1 MSPHLDFSV
10 VFVFAIVFIIL
21 YRWIRSP
28 SNLPPGPT
36 SWPLIGSFLTIAWE
50 TFTSG
55 LGFHELLTSFS
66 KTYGK
71 IFTLNLFG
79 KYMIVISEYQLLKE
93 ALNNPKINDRNANS
107 LSTKVFGT
115 NAKHFNY
122 FQNYRRFAMT
132 TFRQLGVGRQLF
144 EQKVAAEST
153 ELRQEL
159 AKMVGKS
166 TDLHGFLNNAT
177 TNVIC
182 SVVFGRRYQYTDVGF
197 MKLIDMA
204 NRINDA
210 LGAGGFETYLPVLNL
225 VPTKAKREIISLEDA
240 IRQFVNDIIVDHSNN
255 FDSENINDFL
265 DAYLHEKQLNDHRT
279 VDEYSF
285 LTDDNIRGSLTSLFV
300 AGGDTT
306 STVINWGIL
315 YLISNPDIQSRVQ
328 SELDSVIGRNRFPR
342 ITDKV
347 HLPYTRAVLQEV
359 YRITGPVPLAVLHEV
374 SEDTSIGPFYVPK
387 GATVVPNIWGI
398 HRDPQVWINPNEFN
412 PERFLNH
419 ETLSET
425 QSLVIPFSIGR
436 RSCPGEALAQ
446 AMVFIFFTHLLHQFR
461 FEIPEDSPRPSLEG
475 ELGIVYKPAA
485 FQARIVQRDAMK

>member
-1 MSPHLDFSV
+1 MSPYLDFSG

-21 YRWIRSP
+21 YWWIRTP

-36 SWPLIGSFLTIAWE
+36 SWPLIGSFPTLAWKA
-50 TFTSG
+50 FTSG
-55 LGFHELLTSFS
+55 LGFHELLSTFS

-79 KYMIVISEYQLLKE
+79 NYLIVISEYQLLKQ

-107 LSTKVFGT
+107 LATKIFGA
-115 NAKHFNY
+115 NLQHFNHY
-122 FQNYRRFAMT
+122 QDFRRFAMT
-132 TFRQLGVGRQLF
+132 TFRHFGVGRQLF

-153 ELRQEL
+153 ELRHEL
-159 AKMVGKS
+159 AKMADKS

-177 TNVIC
+177 ANVIC
-182 SVVFGRRYQYTDVGF
+182 SVVFGRRYDYTDVEF
-197 MKLIDMA
+197 MKLMDLA

-210 LGAGGFETYLPVLNL
+210 LGAGGFETTLPLLNL
-225 VPTKAKREIISLEDA
+225 IPTKAKREITSLERP
-240 IRQFVNDIIVDHSNN
+240 IRQFVNDIIVNHSNN
-255 FDSENINDFL
+255 FDSENIDDFL
-265 DAYLHEKQLNDHRT
+265 DAYLYEQQLNGHLT
-279 VDEYSF
+279 KDEYSF
-285 LTDDNIRGSLTSLFV
+285 LTDDNIRGSLTLLFI
-300 AGGDTT
+300 AGADTT

-315 YLISNPDIQSRVQ
+315 YLITKPDIQTLVQ

-342 ITDKV
+342 INDKV

-359 YRITGPVPLAVLHEV
+359 YRMASPVPLGVLHAV
-374 SEDTSIGPFYVPK
+374 SDNTSIGPFYVPK

-412 PERFLNH
+412 PERFLNN
-419 ETLSET
+419 EALSET
-425 QSLVIPFSIGR
+425 QSLVIPFSVGR

-475 ELGIVYKPAA
+475 ELGIVYKPVT
-485 FQARIVQRDAMK
+485 FQARIIQRDDMN